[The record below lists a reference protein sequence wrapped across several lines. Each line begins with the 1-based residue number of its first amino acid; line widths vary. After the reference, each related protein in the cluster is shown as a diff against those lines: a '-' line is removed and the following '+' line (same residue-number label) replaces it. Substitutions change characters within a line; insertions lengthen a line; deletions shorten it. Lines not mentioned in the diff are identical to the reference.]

1 MKKLFFI
8 LLISV
13 TAFSSCEKNFT
24 CTCSDSGSHDKV
36 STTTVTGKNANDASS
51 SCLALE
57 TATTVCVLHE

>member
-13 TAFSSCEKNFT
+13 TAFSSCEKTFT
-24 CTCSDSGSHDKV
+24 CTCTDSGTHEKV

-51 SCLALE
+51 ACLEMEA
-57 TATTVCVLHE
+57 ADTVCVLHE